1 MKQTVSGEVRQEE
14 EEELSPNEIDIET
27 NRSLLSMTPM
37 RQRPEKTNF
46 KATRKT
52 PKAYKKWSALQLRW
66 LSPARDHL
74 RWDDDGIL

>member
-52 PKAYKKWSALQLRW
+52 PKAY
-66 LSPARDHL
+66 
-74 RWDDDGIL
+74 